1 MIGFLARSRQV
12 VAALVASLAFLL
24 VIAPAA
30 ASSIELFLERGQGP
44 LEEEKE
50 DRGEETQGVHR
61 ERSKGPSNHPI
72 PRARRTVR
80 AAPPPMSPSS
90 RSESVAPPRHPSQL
104 SVRRLR

>member
-1 MIGFLARSRQV
+1 MIGLSTRSRQIV
-12 VAALVASLAFLL
+12 VALVASLAFLL

-30 ASSIELFLERGQGP
+30 ASSIELFLESGQGP

-61 ERSKGPSNHPI
+61 ERSTRPANELISRTSH
-72 PRARRTVR
+72 TVR
-80 AAPPPMSPSS
+80 AAHPPAIARGPS
-90 RSESVAPPRHPSQL
+90 RSVAPPRHPSQF